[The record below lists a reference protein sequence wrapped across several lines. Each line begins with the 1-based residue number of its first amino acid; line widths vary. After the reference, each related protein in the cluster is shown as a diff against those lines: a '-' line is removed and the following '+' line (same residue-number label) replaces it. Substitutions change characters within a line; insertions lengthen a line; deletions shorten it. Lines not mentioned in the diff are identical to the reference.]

1 MVMMEDKKVFLDTN
15 ILVYSSLINSPFQ
28 QIAKDKILEFVTNDY
43 EIWIS
48 QQVIR
53 EYLSVITKILI
64 AEPNFN
70 LDDIIISVEKFSNQF
85 FIADETKST
94 NAILLDLVKAYKI
107 TGKNIHDCNI
117 VATMKQYEIKN
128 LLTHNTKDFIK
139 YSPNEI
145 NVIDL
150 L

>member
-1 MVMMEDKKVFLDTN
+1 
-15 ILVYSSLINSPFQ
+15 
-28 QIAKDKILEFVTNDY
+28 DY

>member
-28 QIAKDKILEFVTNDY
+28 QKAKDKILEFVTNDY

>member
-70 LDDIIISVEKFSNQF
+70 LDDIIISVEKFSNQL